1 MLMKY
6 DKIIRIPSYE
16 LEREMKR
23 EYDIEINIKKL
34 MFSNKEHHCTCG
46 KALCNYLYIDEDNKS
61 YIEECKKKGEKGNI
75 EFYYR
80 YLVYTHLQKL
90 FPKEETILIDICLDL
105 EETNKLIWNMG
116 RR

>member
-1 MLMKY
+1 
-6 DKIIRIPSYE
+6 
-16 LEREMKR
+16 MKR

-34 MFSNKEHHCTCG
+34 MFSNNEHHCTCG

-61 YIEECKKKGEKGNI
+61 YIEECKEKGEKGNI

-90 FPKEETILIDICLDL
+90 FPKEEPYPLGLNVLPYTLVHIQSVYIVIGPL
-105 EETNKLIWNMG
+105 NKLFLI
-116 RR
+116 R